1 MLVTSLAY
9 TMMRL
14 LFVVG
19 KNTDSGDSGPLM
31 FILINAYLN
40 VTTIDEKEKGVR
52 KYESNQ
58 LMKHNY

>member
-1 MLVTSLAY
+1 MAY
-9 TMMRL
+9 VITGL
-14 LFVVG
+14 LFVG
-19 KNTDSGDSGPLM
+19 GRNTDSGDSGPLM

-40 VTTIDEKEKGVR
+40 VTAVDEKEKEVR

>member
-1 MLVTSLAY
+1 
-9 TMMRL
+9 MMRL